1 MAMERIQYTKLE
13 GETDESRD
21 FEEGPE
27 VIQGEVSKPL
37 ITSRVSSVIWKA
49 VIGVLV
55 CIILYGSFAA
65 GRGALL
71 PGGYSDAGCSKPTA
85 TVPQYFQTSPELW
98 AGPTATGRAPF
109 LAQTN
114 PVYFAPTETFA
125 ASNPLETGT
134 PIVGQ
139 NHNDS
144 IFQLMAHLSPYFSN
158 PSGFGVSEYPLPP
171 GAKLSQVQV
180 SSRSC
185 GTSPLA
191 NLCSDAFT
199 PWLQIPNSW

>member
-1 MAMERIQYTKLE
+1 MERTQYTKLE

-21 FEEGPE
+21 SVDGPGT
-27 VIQGEVSKPL
+27 IQDDVSKPL
-37 ITSRVSSVIWKA
+37 TTSRVRSVIWKA
-49 VIGVLV
+49 VIALVV
-55 CIILYGSFAA
+55 CILLYGSFAA
-65 GRGALL
+65 GRGTFL
-71 PGGYSDAGCSKPTA
+71 PTAYNNAGCSEPIA

-114 PVYFAPTETFA
+114 PVHFAPTETFA
-125 ASNPLETGT
+125 PSNPLETGT

-139 NHNDS
+139 NHNNS

-158 PSGFGVSEYPLPP
+158 PSGFGVLEYPLPP

-180 SSRSC
+180 GSR
-185 GTSPLA
+185 TR
-191 NLCSDAFT
+191 
-199 PWLQIPNSW
+199 